1 MIINV
6 LRAVLQ
12 GYVVLLG
19 ACFRSIPQI
28 LRIVRAKSAS
38 GVSLSANIAEL
49 LAYSI
54 SVAYNLRLGA
64 LSSSIGRVNVCAGVE
79 PCA

>member
-1 MIINV
+1 MLV
-6 LRAVLQ
+6 
-12 GYVVLLG
+12 G

-28 LRIVRAKSAS
+28 LRILRAKSAT

-54 SVAYNLRLGA
+54 TVAYNSRNGA
-64 LSSSIGRVNVCAGVE
+64 IMMHVRFGHHA
-79 PCA
+79 PCSAALTALPRILASHLL